1 MSTAFFWLTLPVV
14 WLGGTAQPVSARNN
28 AMVPNRLGKRK
39 FIDVS
44 PSGSGRDSTTLYS
57 TLTCDPDGKCVHAPL
72 EREQAAACMGAAFVS
87 AATVLISFHVWRN
100 LSPAA

>member
-1 MSTAFFWLTLPVV
+1 MLLVV
-14 WLGGTAQPVSARNN
+14 WLDGTAQPVSAKNN
-28 AMVPNRLGKRK
+28 AMVPNRVGKRK

-44 PSGSGRDSTTLYS
+44 PCGSGRTDTTL
-57 TLTCDPDGKCVHAPL
+57 LTRIHGPDGKCGHAPL
-72 EREQAAACMGAAFVS
+72 GCEQAASMGAAFVC

>member
-14 WLGGTAQPVSARNN
+14 WLDGTAQPVSAKNN

-44 PSGSGRDSTTLYS
+44 PSGSSRIDTTL
-57 TLTCDPDGKCVHAPL
+57 LHNADICGPDGKCVHAPL
-72 EREQAAACMGAAFVS
+72 ECEQAASMGAAFVL

-100 LSPAA
+100 LSPTA